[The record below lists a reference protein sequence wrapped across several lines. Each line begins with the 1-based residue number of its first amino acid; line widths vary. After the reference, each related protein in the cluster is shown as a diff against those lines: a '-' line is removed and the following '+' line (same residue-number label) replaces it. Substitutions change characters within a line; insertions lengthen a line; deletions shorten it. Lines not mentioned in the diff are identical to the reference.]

1 MKNTLISAV
10 TTAVLL
16 TGCSGLQLD
25 LAKHG
30 ERVDLDKYQ
39 SDVERYIKV
48 GLKDPDS
55 LKNVELFQRPC
66 VLTNYYRNLIEGS
79 ESWCIVATY
88 QAKNSYGGYV
98 RGSSTYYIDND
109 SLVGTTYS
117 QHVLSSSLGYVE
129 FPSDDPSVR
138 L

>member
-1 MKNTLISAV
+1 MRAKLTVAA
-10 TTAVLL
+10 TFALL
-16 TGCSGLQLD
+16 AGCSGLQLD

-30 ERVDLDKYQ
+30 ERADLNMYQ
-39 SDVERYIKV
+39 SDVEHFIKA

-98 RGSSTYYIDND
+98 RGSSTYYINNG
-109 SLVGTTYS
+109 SLVGTIYN